1 MDINQLFAQHQRA
14 LFAADG
20 AGSSEVRQTYFDL
33 VEYYAKRIGD
43 YRKDLRLPAY
53 RWR

>member
-1 MDINQLFAQHQRA
+1 MDINQLFAMHQRA
-14 LFAADG
+14 LFAAQG
-20 AGSSEVRQTYFDL
+20 ACSSDAQQTYLGL
-33 VEYYAKRIGD
+33 VEHYAKRIGD